1 MQKIKR
7 TLFTIFT
14 ITCFLFPIVCVAEL
28 SKSPDLIEE
37 KALSVLMLE
46 VFNGDE
52 RVATGS
58 GFVMFDNMTLVT
70 NYHVIEDATIIMADS
85 DDGYQYFIP
94 RY

>member
-58 GFVMFDNMTLVT
+58 GFVMFDTQ
-70 NYHVIEDATIIMADS
+70 AFAS
-85 DDGYQYFIP
+85 S
-94 RY
+94 